1 MRSEPSQ
8 SLGGINGR
16 HASRRGGRTE
26 AVERGPTL
34 QRWIVHG
41 NRQGLFCPVQRL
53 ARGRASFA
61 GEQQL
66 LRKGGSLRVWEGKE
80 VLYCRNEEGARYQAS
95 TRGQAGSDF
104 IAEIRRSGAEAQ
116 KAPRNML
123 VVARLYPLTEEIQ
136 ESAFDV
142 GAPIFT
148 GEEIGL
154 ESIVRGREQIIQGRL
169 GVAHILRLIRQIE
182 LNG

>member
-1 MRSEPSQ
+1 MLYGSNEK
-8 SLGGINGR
+8 
-16 HASRRGGRTE
+16 A
-26 AVERGPTL
+26 
-34 QRWIVHG
+34 
-41 NRQGLFCPVQRL
+41 
-53 ARGRASFA
+53 A
-61 GEQQL
+61 G
-66 LRKGGSLRVWEGKE
+66 
-80 VLYCRNEEGARYQAS
+80 YQAS
-95 TRGQAGSDF
+95 AGGQAGSDF
-104 IAEIRRSGAEAQ
+104 FAEIRRSRAEAQ
-116 KAPRNML
+116 KASRNML